1 MNLAGRVACDC
12 RALESFRFFKNPF
25 AISSR
30 TSEAILLMQS
40 RDTAYKAEEK
50 TPPVPTRRV
59 IAEPDFTGTPQPIR
73 ELVTQEH
80 FPQCLLG
87 AYVDIQGFAGVV
99 VEIVKDSIRVRP
111 PEGMTQRFN
120 IHRLK
125 TLYGPPVYTEPVPS
139 TANVERAQADAGSKA
154 AAAEPEAP
162 PRVCIADPD
171 FSAPIG
177 PINEYASRPDF
188 PQGAYGKHVDILG
201 YTGVV
206 VEIVRGSL
214 KIQSPAGITRSYN
227 VEALKKLYGKS

>member
-1 MNLAGRVACDC
+1 
-12 RALESFRFFKNPF
+12 
-25 AISSR
+25 
-30 TSEAILLMQS
+30 MQS
-40 RDTAYKAEEK
+40 TDVTNPANQETAPAPSRK
-50 TPPVPTRRV
+50 VV
-59 IAEPDFTGTPQPIR
+59 AEPNFTGMPQPIR
-73 ELVTQEH
+73 ELINQDNYPH
-80 FPQCLLG
+80 CLLG

-125 TLYGPPVYTEPVPS
+125 TLYGPPVHPEPIPTTRKAES
-139 TANVERAQADAGSKA
+139 IEPDAASKA
-154 AAAEPEAP
+154 VPAEPEAP
-162 PRVCIADPD
+162 PRVYIADPD
-171 FSAPIG
+171 FSAPVR
-177 PINEYASRPDF
+177 PINDYAGRADF

-227 VEALKKLYGKS
+227 VEALKKLYGKA

>member
-1 MNLAGRVACDC
+1 M
-12 RALESFRFFKNPF
+12 FFENPF
-25 AISSR
+25 AILVG
-30 TSEAILLMQS
+30 TGEGVLLMQS
-40 RDTAYKAEEK
+40 TNTSDQTQEK
-50 TPPVPTRRV
+50 TAPTPSRRV
-59 IAEPDFTGTPQPIR
+59 VAEPDFTGTPQPIR
-73 ELVTQEH
+73 ELVSQEH

-125 TLYGPPVYTEPVPS
+125 TLYGPPVYSEPVP
-139 TANVERAQADAGSKA
+139 TTVNVERAQPDAESKA
-154 AAAEPEAP
+154 APAKPEAP
-162 PRVCIADPD
+162 PRVYIADPD
-171 FSAPIG
+171 FSAPIR
-177 PINEYASRPDF
+177 PINDYASRPDF

-227 VEALKKLYGKS
+227 VEAMKKLYGKS